1 MAVWYGL
8 PMDVHLRQLRYFAAV
23 AEEGNFGRAAARL
36 HVTQPTL
43 SQQIAALERH
53 LRTRLL
59 YREPGGVRVT
69 SAGARLLAASRE
81 LLGSWAAAEAAITE
95 ISAGQR
101 LRVDVWGEFPFWLEP
116 LADIAAA
123 DPALTP
129 EISMRRSTLSAAE
142 ALRREE
148 IDLAFGIL
156 AGITLGTGLA
166 AATLAI
172 HPNGLLVSSRHRFA
186 SRACVLYA
194 ELAGVRILLSPN
206 TPSGID
212 CSHRA
217 LTSRFAAVP
226 VDSVLNPGLRYTLD
240 VLARDHDLAVVLPV
254 KLRLPADSDARLVP
268 LTDPEPCVRWS
279 LIWRSGD
286 TNPRLTKLLG
296 VLTTTAAEEGWLSFD
311 PGRQWLLGTG
321 ALSGRAVPV
330 RVGHHAAQHFP

>member
-1 MAVWYGL
+1 
-8 PMDVHLRQLRYFAAV
+8 MDVHLRQLRYFAAV

-53 LRTRLL
+53 LRTRLF

-69 SAGARLLAASRE
+69 PAGARLLAASRE
-81 LLGSWAAAEAAITE
+81 LLGSWAAAEAAIAESST
-95 ISAGQR
+95 GQR
-101 LRVDVWGEFPFWLEP
+101 LRVDVWGEFPFWLNP

-123 DPALTP
+123 NPALTP
-129 EISMRRSTLSAAE
+129 EISMRRSTLAAAE

-186 SRACVLYA
+186 GRDCVPCA
-194 ELAGVRILLSPN
+194 ELAGVRILMSPN
-206 TPSGID
+206 TPAEID
-212 CSHRA
+212 CAHRA

-226 VDSVLNPGLRYTLD
+226 VDSVLNLGLGYTLD
-240 VLARDHDLAVVLPV
+240 ALARDDDLAVVLPV
-254 KLRLPADSDARLVP
+254 ELRLPADSDARLVP
-268 LTDPEPCVRWS
+268 LTGPEPCIRWS

-286 TNPRLTKLLG
+286 ANPRLTTLLG
-296 VLTTTAAEEGWLSFD
+296 ILTTMAAEEGWLSFD
-311 PGRQWLLGTG
+311 PGRQWLLGAG
-321 ALSGRAVPV
+321 ALSGGR
-330 RVGHHAAQHFP
+330 